1 MTSILFW
8 NINKKPLLEEIE
20 ELCHDNDIDI
30 LILAE
35 CQLSNAQILPAINS
49 NSKNEYRKLFNPVS
63 NLSLF
68 CRHPPI
74 QSVTLIQD
82 EKRIIIRGISL
93 ANGNSF
99 TLVALHLPSKLY
111 KSDIEQGVHSPR
123 VARRIEEAENKVG
136 HDRTLVIG
144 DFNMNPF
151 EVGMVSAEAFHAVM
165 DRNIANKVSRKVDG
179 EIYKY
184 FYNPMWRL
192 MGDDS
197 NDFLGTYYY
206 RAGSISYFWNTFDQV
221 LLRHSLLGNFNSKN
235 VSIISRIRHRNL
247 IVNNKIDKFFSDHL
261 PIIIKLDI

>member
-1 MTSILFW
+1 
-8 NINKKPLLEEIE
+8 
-20 ELCHDNDIDI
+20 
-30 LILAE
+30 
-35 CQLSNAQILPAINS
+35 
-49 NSKNEYRKLFNPVS
+49 
-63 NLSLF
+63 
-68 CRHPPI
+68 
-74 QSVTLIQD
+74 
-82 EKRIIIRGISL
+82 
-93 ANGNSF
+93 
-99 TLVALHLPSKLY
+99 
-111 KSDIEQGVHSPR
+111 
-123 VARRIEEAENKVG
+123 
-136 HDRTLVIG
+136 
-144 DFNMNPF
+144 
-151 EVGMVSAEAFHAVM
+151 M